1 MAKHTDDFKKFIVE
15 ERIIK
20 KKGYVQIE
28 REHGILRGTV
38 YQWVQRFHQGTL
50 FINFREK
57 NKSVSKKEQ
66 EYEFL
71 KKSFAL
77 LKEIRSKQKE

>member
-1 MAKHTDDFKKFIVE
+1 MAKYTTEFKQFIVE
-15 ERIIK
+15 ERLVRK
-20 KKGYVQIE
+20 KPFTQIE

-38 YQWVQRFHQGTL
+38 HLWVRRYNEGTL
-50 FINFREK
+50 HIRFRET
-57 NKSVSKKEQ
+57 NKSSYQKEM

-77 LKEIRSKQKE
+77 LKEIRSKQQE

>member
-1 MAKHTDDFKKFIVE
+1 MAKHSDEFKKFIVE
-15 ERIIK
+15 ERLVRK
-20 KKGYVQIE
+20 KPYTQIE
-28 REHGILRGTV
+28 REHKILRGTV
-38 YQWVQRFHQGTL
+38 YQWVKKHQNGTL

-57 NKSVSKKEQ
+57 NKSKDRQEQ

-77 LKEIRSKQKE
+77 LKKIRSEQQE

>member
-1 MAKHTDDFKKFIVE
+1 MAKYSDDFKRFIVE
-15 ERIIK
+15 ERLIQK
-20 KKGYVQIE
+20 KPYTQIE

-38 YQWVQRFHQGTL
+38 YLWVKKYQEGTL

-57 NKSVSKKEQ
+57 NKSQDRKEQ

-77 LKEIRSKQKE
+77 LKKIRSEQQE

>member
-1 MAKHTDDFKKFIVE
+1 MAKYSDDFKKFIVD
-15 ERIIK
+15 ERLIQK
-20 KKGYVQIE
+20 KPYTQIE

-38 YQWVQRFHQGTL
+38 YQWVKKYQNGTL

-57 NKSVSKKEQ
+57 NKSQDSKEQ

-77 LKEIRSKQKE
+77 LKKIRSEQQE